1 MTDPSSLPTRDGKPV
16 PHGEEIQKCNTCLR
30 CRLVVV
36 EVPFYPPLNS
46 RPESFCA
53 EKEPPGCGVRNLR
66 SRVSPVSPFRPAC
79 DRWSLHPINTYI
91 DRFRDWWWGKR
102 LESDFDYQRE
112 RNLEWEAEKRSVI
125 EEEKESRRRGGP
137 HGNAVEPE
145 SR

>member
-1 MTDPSSLPTRDGKPV
+1 MVTIPDNVDPSSLPTRDGKPV
-16 PHGEEIQKCNTCLR
+16 PHGEEIETCNTCLH

-36 EVPFYPPLNS
+36 EG
-46 RPESFCA
+46 RPESYCA
-53 EKEPPGCGVRNLR
+53 VKEPPGCGVRNLR

-102 LESDFDYQRE
+102 LEGDFDYQRE